1 MKHMSSDSI
10 LLSHTQFFKEAVR
23 DALATR
29 RIQTPAPAEDYL
41 VSLLEHYVVA
51 DRLFDAEI
59 VDESGQRRPQT
70 LAEMLLTAVQ
80 SERSTKV
87 ELLKRLADR
96 TLYTCGFFG
105 DSFQRKIIDVDYC
118 VDMAGTAYGLLAE
131 STRDE
136 SVAEIYTIYS
146 RRFVE
151 FVDALN
157 YISEK
162 SQLQSTSNV
171 LRIYDRFL
179 KTGSDLAREK
189 LSDLG
194 IVPISKSDQKKVS
207 QF

>member
-1 MKHMSSDSI
+1 MSTAT
-10 LLSHTQFFKEAVR
+10 LLMNHSEYFREAVR
-23 DALATR
+23 EAFASR
-29 RIQTPAPAEDYL
+29 KIQTPAPAEDYL
-41 VSLLEHYVVA
+41 VNLLEHYVVA
-51 DRLFDAEI
+51 ERLHDTSQ
-59 VDESGQRRPQT
+59 VDESGQRKPQT

-80 SERSTKV
+80 SERATKI

-118 VDMAGTAYGLLAE
+118 VEMAGTAYGLLAE
-131 STRDE
+131 TTRQD
-136 SVAEIYTIYS
+136 SLAEVYTIYS
-146 RRFVE
+146 KRFVD

-157 YISEK
+157 HISEK

-171 LRIYDRFL
+171 LRIYDRYL